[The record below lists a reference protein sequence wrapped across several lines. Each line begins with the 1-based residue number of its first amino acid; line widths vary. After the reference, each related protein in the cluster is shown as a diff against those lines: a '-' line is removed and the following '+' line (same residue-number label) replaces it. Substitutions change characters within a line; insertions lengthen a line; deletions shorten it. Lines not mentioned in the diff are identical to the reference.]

1 MVVMEGMV
9 GEEVKVDMAEEVGW
23 VALVETV
30 PMAIMH
36 LELVRTAEEEGTA
49 EEEVTAEMEV
59 MGQGEETLE
68 IQQMEVMLEKLH

>member
-23 VALVETV
+23 AALVETV

-36 LELVRTAEEEGTA
+36 LELVRTAEEEGTVDV
-49 EEEVTAEMEV
+49 EVTAEMEV